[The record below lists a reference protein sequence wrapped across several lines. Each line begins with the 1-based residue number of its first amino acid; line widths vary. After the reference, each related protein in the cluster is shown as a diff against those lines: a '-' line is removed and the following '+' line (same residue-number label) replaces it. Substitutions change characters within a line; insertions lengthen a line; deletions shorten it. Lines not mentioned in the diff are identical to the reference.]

1 MSSGLLIALSVLLP
15 VAGAFVVLAL
25 GKWPNAREA
34 VTLITGGGTLWLVS
48 GLLPYL
54 REGAR
59 PRLDILEVV
68 PGVLLAFEVEPLGLL
83 FALVAAFLWIVTTIY
98 AIGYMRGH
106 EEENQTRFYF
116 FFAIAIA
123 GAIGVALSAN
133 LFTLLAF

>member
-59 PRLDILEVV
+59 PRLDILEGM
-68 PGVLLAFEVEPLGLL
+68 PGVQLAFEVEPLGLL
-83 FALVAAFLWIVTTIY
+83 F
-98 AIGYMRGH
+98 
-106 EEENQTRFYF
+106 TR
-116 FFAIAIA
+116 
-123 GAIGVALSAN
+123 SA
-133 LFTLLAF
+133 T